1 MSEGVR
7 FFFLLSPPPPPL
19 ARSLARCSLFP
30 FFSVQSLS
38 LTLVEIVYRR
48 SPTLFSQ
55 PDSATP
61 AAKSVSMSASRILRL
76 RTDCLR
82 VIFC

>member
-1 MSEGVR
+1 
-7 FFFLLSPPPPPL
+7 
-19 ARSLARCSLFP
+19 
-30 FFSVQSLS
+30 
-38 LTLVEIVYRR
+38 VYRR